1 MLNDPLFRLWL
12 SCVKKIRPVHS
23 LPGRLRVQICGVRQY
38 PELAKEYMRP
48 LQDEILRL
56 PGVESAS
63 LNVLTGNLLLT
74 YDVRATSEQIV
85 LDRLNEAWA
94 ALMEYF
100 RRADRPEM
108 AAPGAV
114 AGVLG
119 RVWRNYLKQP
129 E

>member
-23 LPGRLRVQICGVRQY
+23 LPGRLRVQIYGVRQY

-56 PGVESAS
+56 PGIQSAS

-74 YDVRATSEQIV
+74 YDVRATSEQVI
-85 LDRLNEAWA
+85 LERLNEALA
-94 ALMEYF
+94 SLMEYF
-100 RRADRPEM
+100 RKADRPEM
-108 AAPGAV
+108 VAPGAV
-114 AGVLG
+114 AGVLE
-119 RVWRNYLKQP
+119 RVWRDHL

>member
-23 LPGRLRVQICGVRQY
+23 LPGRLRVEIRGVRQH

-48 LQDEILRL
+48 LQDEIMRL
-56 PGVESAS
+56 PGVQSAS

-85 LDRLNEAWA
+85 LERLNEAWA
-94 ALMEYF
+94 ALAEYF
-100 RRADRPEM
+100 RKADRSEMVAPE
-108 AAPGAV
+108 AI
-114 AGVLG
+114 AGVLD
-119 RVWRNYLKQP
+119 RVWRDHF

>member
-23 LPGRLRVQICGVRQY
+23 LPGRLRVQIYGVRQY

-56 PGVESAS
+56 PGVQSAS

-74 YDVRATSEQIV
+74 YDVRATSEQVI
-85 LDRLNEAWA
+85 LERLNEAWA
-94 ALMEYF
+94 SLMEYF
-100 RRADRPEM
+100 RKADRPEM
-108 AAPGAV
+108 VAPGAI
-114 AGVLG
+114 AGVLE
-119 RVWRNYLKQP
+119 RVWRDHL

>member
-23 LPGRLRVQICGVRQY
+23 LPGRLRVQIYGVRQY

-56 PGVESAS
+56 PGVQSAS

-74 YDVRATSEQIV
+74 YDVRTTSEQVI

-94 ALMEYF
+94 SLMEYF
-100 RRADRPEM
+100 RKADRPEM
-108 AAPGAV
+108 VAPGAV
-114 AGVLG
+114 AGVLE
-119 RVWRNYLKQP
+119 RVWRDYL